1 MPPASCVKQWRERR
15 PPAKVGKNLRLG
27 VRRNGENM
35 RKGLT
40 LLVFLATLLGAGFGL
55 ACHDLILDPATM
67 AAISQG
73 LGLVT
78 TIFLRAVKMLI
89 APLVLTTLISG
100 VGRMGHAGDIGR
112 VALKAMSWFIAA
124 SLVSLAIGL
133 TIVEMIGPGVGL
145 HLQAGTGAIEAG
157 LKAPPMSVTGFLT
170 NLVPTSILDAMA
182 RNEVLQIVVFSLIA
196 GVALSRLGEKG
207 KHLLTIIEQLANLV
221 LQMAMFVMNLAPIAV
236 FAAVALALA
245 QGGTEVIAKY
255 ASYVGGFYIALA
267 LLWLAL
273 MAAGIAV
280 LGVARQKT
288 LMTAIREP
296 ALIALAT
303 TSSESAY
310 PVLLYKLEQIG
321 VSNRIASFVLPLGYS
336 FNLIGSM
343 CYCTFAA
350 LFIAQ
355 AYDIALTPG
364 QIAQLLFL
372 IFVASKGIAN
382 VPRASLVVVVSL
394 LPYFHLPE
402 AGALLIL
409 GVDHFLDMG
418 RTCTNTVATAIAA
431 ASVAKWEGEKLDKS
445 PNAAALA

>member
-1 MPPASCVKQWRERR
+1 
-15 PPAKVGKNLRLG
+15 
-27 VRRNGENM
+27 M

-40 LLVFLATLLGAGFGL
+40 FLVFLATLLGALFGL
-55 ACHDLILDPATM
+55 ACHALILDPTTL

-73 LGLVT
+73 LGLIT
-78 TIFLRAVKMLI
+78 TVFLRAVKMLI

-100 VGRMGHAGDIGR
+100 IGRMGHAGDIGR
-112 VALKAMSWFIAA
+112 VALRAMAWFIAA

-133 TIVEMIGPGVGL
+133 VMVEVIAPGAGL
-145 HLQAGTGAIEAG
+145 HLQAGAAAAASG
-157 LKAPPMSVTGFLT
+157 LRAPPMSISAFLT

-182 RNEVLQIVVFSLIA
+182 RNEVLQIVVFSLVA
-196 GVALSRLGEKG
+196 GVALSQLGEKG

-221 LQMAMFVMNLAPIAV
+221 LKMAMFVMNLAPIAV

-245 QGGTEVIAKY
+245 QGGVEIIGKY
-255 ASYVGGFYIALA
+255 ASYVGGFYLALA

-280 LGVARQKT
+280 LGAARQKT
-288 LMTAIREP
+288 LMLAIREP

-350 LFIAQ
+350 LFVAQ

-431 ASVAKWEGEKLDKS
+431 ASVAKWEGEKLATS
-445 PNAAALA
+445 PSAAALA

>member
-1 MPPASCVKQWRERR
+1 MK
-15 PPAKVGKNLRLG
+15 
-27 VRRNGENM
+27 RNGENM

-55 ACHDLILDPATM
+55 ACHALIQDSATM
-67 AAISQG
+67 ATITQS
-73 LGLVT
+73 LGLIT
-78 TIFLRAVKMLI
+78 TIFLRGVKMLI
-89 APLVLTTLISG
+89 APLVLATLISG

-112 VALKAMSWFIAA
+112 VALRAMSWFVAA

-133 TIVEMIGPGVGL
+133 IMVELISPGVGL
-145 HLQAGTGAIEAG
+145 HLQASAGTATDV
-157 LKAPPMSVTGFLT
+157 LKAPPMSVSGFLT

-182 RNEVLQIVVFSLIA
+182 RNEVLQIVVFSLVA

-207 KHLLTIIEQLANLV
+207 KHLLAIVEQLANLV

-245 QGGTEVIAKY
+245 EGGTEVVVKY

-267 LLWLAL
+267 LLWLVL

-350 LFIAQ
+350 LFVAQ
-355 AYDIALTPG
+355 AYDIALSPG

-372 IFVASKGIAN
+372 VFVASKGIAN

-394 LPYFHLPE
+394 MPYFHLPE

-431 ASVAKWEGEKLDKS
+431 ASVAKWEGEKLATA

>member
-1 MPPASCVKQWRERR
+1 M
-15 PPAKVGKNLRLG
+15 N
-27 VRRNGENM
+27 
-35 RKGLT
+35 KGLT

-55 ACHDLILDPATM
+55 ACHALPLDPATQAM
-67 AAISQG
+67 IAKA

-78 TIFLRAVKMLI
+78 TLFLRAVKMLI

-100 VGRMGHAGDIGR
+100 IGRMGHAGDIGR
-112 VALKAMSWFIAA
+112 VALKAMSWFVAA
-124 SLVSLAIGL
+124 SLVSLAIGVTMAEL
-133 TIVEMIGPGVGL
+133 IAPGVGL
-145 HLQAGTGAIEAG
+145 HLQAGLGSAASG
-157 LKAPPMSVTGFLT
+157 LKAPPLSISLFLT

-182 RNEVLQIVVFSLIA
+182 RNEVLQIVIFSLLA
-196 GVALSRLGEKG
+196 GVALSGLGDKG
-207 KHLLTIIEQLANLV
+207 RHLLTIIEQLANVV
-221 LQMAMFVMNLAPIAV
+221 LQMAMFVMKLAPIAV

-245 QGGTEVIAKY
+245 QGGVEIIGRY
-255 ASYVGGFYIALA
+255 AAYVGGFYLALA

-273 MAAGIAV
+273 MAAGIAA
-280 LGVARQKT
+280 LGLARQKT
-288 LMTAIREP
+288 LMIAIREP

-350 LFIAQ
+350 LFVAQ
-355 AYDIALTPG
+355 AYDIPLTAS
-364 QIAQLLFL
+364 QIAQLLLL

-431 ASVAKWEGEKLDKS
+431 ASISKWEGDRPAPASDRKDI
-445 PNAAALA
+445 A

>member
-1 MPPASCVKQWRERR
+1 
-15 PPAKVGKNLRLG
+15 
-27 VRRNGENM
+27 M

-40 LLVFLATLLGAGFGL
+40 FLVFLATLLGAIFGL
-55 ACHDLILDPATM
+55 ACHSLVHDPATM
-67 AAISQG
+67 ATVSQA

-89 APLVLTTLISG
+89 APLVLATLISG

-133 TIVEMIGPGVGL
+133 VMVEAVGPGVGL
-145 HLQAGTGAIEAG
+145 HLQAGVGAVTDG
-157 LKAPPMSVTGFLT
+157 LKAPPMSVSAFLT

-182 RNEVLQIVVFSLIA
+182 RNEVLQIVVFSLVA

-221 LQMAMFVMNLAPIAV
+221 LQMAMFVMNLAPVAV

-245 QGGTEVIAKY
+245 AGGTEVMAKY
-255 ASYVGGFYIALA
+255 ASYVGGFYVALA
-267 LLWLAL
+267 ILWLAL

-280 LGVARQKT
+280 LGAAQQKT
-288 LMTAIREP
+288 LMKAIREP

-350 LFIAQ
+350 LFVAQ
-355 AYDIALTPG
+355 AYDIPLTAG
-364 QIAQLLFL
+364 QISQLLFL

-431 ASVAKWEGEKLDKS
+431 ASVAKWEGEKF
-445 PNAAALA
+445 A

>member
-1 MPPASCVKQWRERR
+1 
-15 PPAKVGKNLRLG
+15 
-27 VRRNGENM
+27 M

-40 LLVFLATLLGAGFGL
+40 LLVFLATLLGGLFGL
-55 ACHDLILDPATM
+55 AVHAWVRDPAVSAPILAT
-67 AAISQG
+67 
-73 LGLVT
+73 LGLIT

-89 APLVLTTLISG
+89 APLVLATLIAG
-100 VGRMGHAGDIGR
+100 VGRMGDAGDIGR
-112 VALKAMSWFIAA
+112 VALKAMAWFIAGSA
-124 SLVSLAIGL
+124 VALVIGL
-133 TIVEMIGPGVGL
+133 AMVELVAPGAGL
-145 HLQAGTGAIEAG
+145 HLVPGPGDGAAA
-157 LKAPPMSVTGFLT
+157 LTAPPMSLTGFLT

-182 RNEVLQIVVFSLIA
+182 RNEVLQIVVFSLLAGIA
-196 GVALSRLGEKG
+196 LTQLGEKG
-207 KHLLTIIEQLANLV
+207 KHLLVTTEQLANLV
-221 LQMAMFVMNLAPIAV
+221 LKMAMFVMNLAPIAV
-236 FAAVALALA
+236 FAAVASAMA
-245 QGGTEVIAKY
+245 INGMEIVSKY
-255 ASYVGGFYIALA
+255 FAYVGGFFLALA
-267 LLWLAL
+267 LLWAAL
-273 MAAGIAV
+273 MAAGILV
-280 LGVARQKT
+280 LGLKGQKI
-288 LMTAIREP
+288 LMKAIREP

-321 VSNRIASFVLPLGYS
+321 VSGRIASFVLPLGYS

-350 LFIAQ
+350 LFVAQ
-355 AYDIALTPG
+355 AFDVPLTG
-364 QIAQLLFL
+364 WQIAQLLFL

-431 ASVAKWEGEKLDKS
+431 ASVSKWEGDHVAVAE
-445 PNAAALA
+445 PRT

>member
-1 MPPASCVKQWRERR
+1 
-15 PPAKVGKNLRLG
+15 
-27 VRRNGENM
+27 M

-55 ACHDLILDPATM
+55 ACHTLIHDPATM
-67 AAISQG
+67 TAISQG
-73 LGLVT
+73 LSLVT

-89 APLVLTTLISG
+89 APLVLATLISG

-112 VALKAMSWFIAA
+112 VALKAMTWFIVA

-133 TIVEMIGPGVGL
+133 ALVELIGPGVGL
-145 HLQAGTGAIEAG
+145 HLKAGAGAAADV
-157 LKAPPMSVTGFLT
+157 LKAPPMSVSGFLT

-207 KHLLTIIEQLANLV
+207 KHLLGIIEQLANLV

-245 QGGTEVIAKY
+245 EGGTEIIGKY

-267 LLWLAL
+267 LLWLVL

-288 LMTAIREP
+288 LMIAIREP

-350 LFIAQ
+350 LFVAQ

-364 QIAQLLFL
+364 QVAQLLFL
-372 IFVASKGIAN
+372 VFVASKGIAN

-431 ASVAKWEGEKLDKS
+431 ASVAKWEGEKLATS

>member
-1 MPPASCVKQWRERR
+1 
-15 PPAKVGKNLRLG
+15 
-27 VRRNGENM
+27 M

-55 ACHDLILDPATM
+55 ACHALIHDPAT
-67 AAISQG
+67 AAGIAQG
-73 LGLVT
+73 LGLIT

-89 APLVLTTLISG
+89 APLVLATLVSG

-124 SLVSLAIGL
+124 SLISLAIGL
-133 TIVEMIGPGVGL
+133 GTVEAIGPGVGL
-145 HLQAGTGAIEAG
+145 HLQAGAGAGAAG
-157 LKAPPMSVTGFLT
+157 LSAAPMSVTAFLT
-170 NLVPTSILDAMA
+170 NLVPTSIVDAMA
-182 RNEVLQIVVFSLIA
+182 RNEVLQIVIFSLLA
-196 GVALSRLGEKG
+196 GLALSAMGEKG
-207 KHLLTIIEQLANLV
+207 KHLLSVMEQLATLV
-221 LQMAMFVMNLAPIAV
+221 LRMAMFVMNLAPIAV
-236 FAAVALALA
+236 FAAVAATLAA
-245 QGGTEVIAKY
+245 GGVEIIGKY
-255 ASYVGGFYIALA
+255 ASYVGGFYVALA

-273 MAAGIAV
+273 MAAGAAV

-288 LMTAIREP
+288 LMKAIREP

-343 CYCTFAA
+343 CYCTFAV
-350 LFIAQ
+350 LFVAQ
-355 AYDIALTPG
+355 AYDVHLSPG

-382 VPRASLVVVVSL
+382 VPRASLVVAVSL
-394 LPYFHLPE
+394 MPYFHLPD

-431 ASVAKWEGEKLDKS
+431 ASVSQWEGEFVSNKKDVS
-445 PNAAALA
+445 